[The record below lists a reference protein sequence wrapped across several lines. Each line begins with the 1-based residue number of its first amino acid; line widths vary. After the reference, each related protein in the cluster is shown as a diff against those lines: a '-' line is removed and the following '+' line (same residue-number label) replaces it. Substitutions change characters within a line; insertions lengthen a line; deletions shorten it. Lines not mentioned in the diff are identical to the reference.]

1 MSDDSSNES
10 RPRGKRPVE
19 KSHLISDGSVTPI
32 ERVIRERY
40 SPDTTAGFM
49 RVERHFESGELAIVA
64 YSEQSRIVKSLSEI
78 STGIEHFSR
87 YSSRIQRG
95 FSSGAKHY
103 MLGAEFAITAII
115 MMASI
120 ARRRAELSGS
130 GMKIVP
136 SSDTTES
143 AQRNERG
150 SMDRE
155 SKFKH
160 GLMQDVPEWLVSLDG
175 SAAAEAGYLF
185 ASVLKRPTVLMT
197 MQDTFVSLGESHF
210 HDAVLGW
217 LIADLNSRKVKE
229 VWKGQTKIIAVKN
242 GETIELPV
250 WEDIVEF
257 YQNKP
262 RDARPGNLL
271 TVVLKRSLDREL
283 VEAAFASLMVPGSV
297 RIDGGVYRDLA
308 GEWIVRRSGV
318 DLRIHRLM
326 YENLNSWS
334 MMERFL
340 KDRQIGRTV

>member
-1 MSDDSSNES
+1 MSDDSSIES
-10 RPRGKRPVE
+10 RPRGRHPGERSHLTSDGIVAPVE
-19 KSHLISDGSVTPI
+19 
-32 ERVIRERY
+32 RVVREHY
-40 SPDTTAGFM
+40 SPDMAARSL
-49 RVERHFESGELAIVA
+49 RVERQFESGELAIVA
-64 YSEQSRIVKSLSEI
+64 YSDQSRIVKSLSEI

-95 FSSGAKHY
+95 FSAGANHY

-120 ARRRAELSGS
+120 ARRRADLSGS
-130 GMKIVP
+130 GMKRVP

-143 AQRNERG
+143 AQRYQRG

-160 GLMQDVPEWLVSLDG
+160 GMMQDVPDWLVSLDG

-185 ASVLKRPTVLMT
+185 ASVLKRPTILMT

-217 LIADLNSRKVKE
+217 LIVDLNSRKVKE
-229 VWKGQTKIIAVKN
+229 VWKGQTRVIAVKN

-283 VEAAFASLMVPGSV
+283 VDAALASFMLPGSV
-297 RIDGGVYRDLA
+297 CIDGGAYPDLA
-308 GEWIVRRSGV
+308 GEWIVRRSGIN
-318 DLRIHRLM
+318 LRIHRFM

-334 MMERFL
+334 KMKRFL
-340 KDRQIGRTV
+340 SDRQIGRTV